1 MIRALTMA
9 EVANRCGV
17 SAPAENVSFSVVTT
31 DSRKLQKGDLFVAL
45 QGENFDGHDFIEP
58 VAKQGACAAIVQKK
72 QSVALPQLVVDNTV
86 HALGNLGALNRDQFQ
101 GPVIAITGSSGKTTV
116 KQMIASI
123 LAAIT
128 EDANKVL
135 ATKGNL
141 NNHIGVPQTL
151 LEISKQHQYAV
162 IEMGASAL
170 GEIAYLAK
178 MAKPQVS
185 VVNNVGSAHVGGF
198 GSVDNIAKGKGE
210 IYQYLSSNGVAVI
223 NRDDHYSEQW
233 LKQTASNK
241 QMTFAIKNRADVMAK
256 NLVRD
261 NAGCFSFELIGEK
274 GSIGIKLPLVG
285 EHNVS
290 NALAAAACCLA
301 VNADLNSIK
310 RGLETMVNVAG
321 RMQIKKGINGCRL
334 IDDTYNANPD
344 SVRAA
349 IDALSEMTGSC
360 LLILGDM
367 AELGELSDTL
377 HRDMG
382 AYARQKGIARLFTV
396 GKISVV
402 AAQAFGEGAQH
413 FVNKE
418 AVITACKNFLQ
429 KDSVVL
435 VKGSR
440 SSGMEDVVNGLV
452 DKRLESE
459 GPSSC

>member
-1 MIRALTMA
+1 MMRALTLA
-9 EVANRCGV
+9 EVADCCGV
-17 SAPAENVSFSVVTT
+17 PAPAENVSFSVVTT

-45 QGENFDGHDFIEP
+45 CGEKFDGHDFIEP
-58 VAKQGACAAIVQKK
+58 VAKQGACAAVVQKK
-72 QSVALPQLVVDNTV
+72 QSVALPQLVVDNTI
-86 HALGNLGALNRDQFQ
+86 HALGNLGALNRELFQ

-123 LAAIT
+123 LAAMT
-128 EDANKVL
+128 RDANKVL
-135 ATKGNL
+135 ATRGNL

-151 LEISKQHQYAV
+151 LEISKQHEYAV

-185 VVNNVGSAHVGGF
+185 VVNNVGRAHVGGF

-233 LKQTASNK
+233 LKQTAASK
-241 QMTFAIKNRADVMAK
+241 QLTFAIKNDADVVAK
-256 NLVRD
+256 NITRN
-261 NAGCFSFELIGEK
+261 NAGCCSFELVCKK
-274 GSIGIKLPLVG
+274 GSVSIQLPLMG

-301 VNADLNSIK
+301 VNADLDSIK
-310 RGLETMVNVAG
+310 RGLESVVNVAG
-321 RMQIKKGINGCRL
+321 RMQIKKGVNGCCL

-349 IDALSEMTGSC
+349 IDALSEMTGHR

-367 AELGELSDTL
+367 AELGELSDAL

-402 AAQAFGEGAQH
+402 ASQTFGEGAQH

-418 AVITACKNFLQ
+418 AVITACKHFLQ
-429 KDSVVL
+429 KDAVVL

-452 DKRLESE
+452 SE
-459 GPSSC
+459 GLSSC